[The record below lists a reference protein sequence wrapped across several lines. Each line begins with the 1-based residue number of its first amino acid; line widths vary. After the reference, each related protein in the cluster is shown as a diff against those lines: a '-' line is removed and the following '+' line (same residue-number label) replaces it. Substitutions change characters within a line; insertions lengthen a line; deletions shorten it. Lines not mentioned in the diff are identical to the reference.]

1 MNFDTL
7 VKKILED
14 FNVYPQYQTAPST
27 GPDQGMTSGD
37 MQNTF
42 PSKMETVAIN
52 LPKKKKKKIKKLKD

>member
-1 MNFDTL
+1 MNFNNL

-14 FNVYPQYQTAPST
+14 FNIYPQHQAAPSA

-42 PSKMETVAIN
+42 PSKMETLAIK
-52 LPKKKKKKIKKLKD
+52 LPKKRKRIKKLKD